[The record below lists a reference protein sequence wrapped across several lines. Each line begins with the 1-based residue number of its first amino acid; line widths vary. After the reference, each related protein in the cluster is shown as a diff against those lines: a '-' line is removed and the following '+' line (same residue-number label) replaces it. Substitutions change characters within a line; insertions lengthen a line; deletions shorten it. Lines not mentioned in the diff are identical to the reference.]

1 MNFTVWNKKNCKIH
15 TIRTR
20 KLFLKDG
27 NRYLVR
33 VRNLT
38 KLLYRLI
45 PQIQYMG
52 VCQIRTCQQASYG
65 GKYGWLCYMPV
76 LCH

>member
-27 NRYLVR
+27 NRS
-33 VRNLT
+33 
-38 KLLYRLI
+38 LLSNKKGQFDL
-45 PQIQYMG
+45 
-52 VCQIRTCQQASYG
+52 
-65 GKYGWLCYMPV
+65 
-76 LCH
+76 